1 MRLKGA
7 NMIKLETAMP
17 FFNNNNHFIIFIPH
31 FAQHTQHPTHDIATV
46 VGVVSPTLFHPFFP
60 LIYKNK
66 QMQNSKV
73 KINKKVFFSI
83 YLWNVV
89 LFGMRH
95 YIGQDSMSFITV
107 SMLAYML
114 FWFDITRNIFLFMF
128 LQQGAEGQGER
139 RWIGTPEC
147 K

>member
-1 MRLKGA
+1 
-7 NMIKLETAMP
+7 MIKLETAMP

-73 KINKKVFFSI
+73 KINKKVFFF
-83 YLWNVV
+83 YLFVKCCFIWHETRYRPGFHELYHCVYAGVHVV
-89 LFGMRH
+89 L
-95 YIGQDSMSFITV
+95 I
-107 SMLAYML
+107 
-114 FWFDITRNIFLFMF
+114 
-128 LQQGAEGQGER
+128 
-139 RWIGTPEC
+139 
-147 K
+147 